1 MARRKSKKN
10 SNRPFG
16 EMQAVAYVRI
26 GGYATAG
33 MADTG
38 SPRSV
43 IAREIAAQAQTE
55 ATGRRGRM
63 NIAGH
68 RLSGDIV
75 RVNIEMIDCPAKAT
89 VDALVP
95 DKGQRFPKGLLL
107 GMDFLQG
114 AGLRIDATTG
124 EAYCSE
130 ESNEEG
136 KRR

>member
-1 MARRKSKKN
+1 MANAK
-10 SNRPFG
+10 RPFG

-43 IAREIAAQAQTE
+43 IAREIAEHARTE
-55 ATGRRGRM
+55 RTGKRGRM

-75 RVNIEMIDCPAKAT
+75 RVDIVMIDCPAQAT
-89 VDALVP
+89 VEALVP
-95 DKGQRFPKGLLL
+95 DAGQRFPKGILL

-124 EAYCSE
+124 EAYCP
-130 ESNEEG
+130 G
-136 KRR
+136 TLDGARKRRR